1 MGGEAPKPVKKPTL
15 EETILDMKMTAKRFQ
30 IESNRAEKEKN
41 REIEKARNAI
51 KKGNDEGARLFL
63 SMAAMKQK
71 ESMQSLRMAH
81 KMDAMC
87 TIIKGNT
94 SNVAMMDSLNKIAP
108 LLNAQAQ
115 NVPVEKIYNDMEKFE
130 KSMDDIL
137 VSGKVMDQLLN
148 ANSQDVNQD
157 LAVDNMLVQM
167 KKEMILDVNND
178 LNTNNQQL
186 FKELNNPQANV
197 VNNNNNVLHDR
208 KWGRV
213 INGI

>member
-1 MGGEAPKPVKKPTL
+1 MGADAPKPVKKPTL
-15 EETILDMKMTAKRFQ
+15 DETILDMKMTAKRFQ

-41 REIEKARNAI
+41 KEIEKARNAI

-71 ESMQSLRMAH
+71 EGMQSLRMAH
-81 KMDAMC
+81 KMDALC

-94 SNVAMMDSLNKIAP
+94 ANVSMMDSLNKIAP

-137 VSGKVMDQLLN
+137 VSGKVMDSLLN

-157 LAVDNMLVQM
+157 LAVDNMLTQM

-186 FKELNNPQANV
+186 FKELNNPQATNV
-197 VNNNNNVLHDR
+197 NVNNNVMHDR
-208 KWGRV
+208 K
-213 INGI
+213 

>member
-15 EETILDMKMTAKRFQ
+15 DETILDMKMTAKRFQ
-30 IESNRAEKEKN
+30 YESNRAEKEKN
-41 REIEKARNAI
+41 KEVEKARNAI

-71 ESMQSLRMAH
+71 ESMQCLRMAH
-81 KMDAMC
+81 KMDAMV

-130 KSMDDIL
+130 RSMDDIL
-137 VSGKVMDQLLN
+137 VSGKVMDSLLN

-157 LAVDNMLVQM
+157 LAVDNMLTQM

-186 FKELNNPQANV
+186 FKELNNPQNNMI
-197 VNNNNNVLHDR
+197 NNNNTNVLHEG
-208 KWGRV
+208 KK
-213 INGI
+213 

>member
-41 REIEKARNAI
+41 KEIEKARNAI

-71 ESMQSLRMAH
+71 ESMQCLRMAH
-81 KMDAMC
+81 KMDALC

-115 NVPVEKIYNDMEKFE
+115 NIPVEKIYNDMQNFE

-137 VSGKVMDQLLN
+137 VSGKVMDSLLN

-157 LAVDNMLVQM
+157 LAVDNMLTQM
-167 KKEMILDVNND
+167 KKEMILDVKSD
-178 LNTNNQQL
+178 LNTNNAQL
-186 FKELNNPQANV
+186 FNELNNPQANNYN
-197 VNNNNNVLHDR
+197 VNNNVMHER
-208 KWGRV
+208 K
-213 INGI
+213 

>member
-208 KWGRV
+208 K
-213 INGI
+213 

>member
-1 MGGEAPKPVKKPTL
+1 MGGEAPKPFKKPTL

-208 KWGRV
+208 K
-213 INGI
+213 

>member
-115 NVPVEKIYNDMEKFE
+115 NVPVEKIYSDMEKFE

-197 VNNNNNVLHDR
+197 ANNNNNVLHDR
-208 KWGRV
+208 K
-213 INGI
+213 

>member
-1 MGGEAPKPVKKPTL
+1 MGSEPPKPAKKATL

-71 ESMQSLRMAH
+71 ESMQCLQMAH
-81 KMDAMC
+81 KMDALC

-115 NVPVEKIYNDMEKFE
+115 NVPVEKIFNDMQNFE

-137 VSGKVMDQLLN
+137 VSGKVMNSLLN

-167 KKEMILDVNND
+167 KKEMVLDVNND
-178 LNTNNQQL
+178 LNTNPQQL
-186 FKELNNPQANV
+186 FKDLNQPQANSM
-197 VNNNNNVLHDR
+197 NMNNNVLHD
-208 KWGRV
+208 KK
-213 INGI
+213 

>member
-15 EETILDMKMTAKRFQ
+15 DETILDMKMAAKRFQ

-41 REIEKARNAI
+41 KEIEKARNAI

-81 KMDAMC
+81 KMDALC

-94 SNVAMMDSLNKIAP
+94 NSVAMMDSLNKIAP

-115 NVPVEKIYNDMEKFE
+115 NVPVEKIFNDMEKFE

-137 VSGKVMDQLLN
+137 VSGKVMDSLLN
-148 ANSQDVNQD
+148 ANTQDSNQD
-157 LAVDNMLVQM
+157 LAVDNMLNQM

-186 FKELNNPQANV
+186 FKELNNPQANTNT
-197 VNNNNNVLHDR
+197 NNNNILHE
-208 KWGRV
+208 KK
-213 INGI
+213 

>member
-41 REIEKARNAI
+41 KEIEKARNAI

-71 ESMQSLRMAH
+71 ESMQCLRMAH
-81 KMDAMC
+81 KMDALC

-115 NVPVEKIYNDMEKFE
+115 NIPVEKIYNDMQNFE

-137 VSGKVMDQLLN
+137 VSGKVMDSLLN

-157 LAVDNMLVQM
+157 LAVDNMLTQM
-167 KKEMILDVNND
+167 KKEMILDVKND

-186 FKELNNPQANV
+186 FNELNNPQANNYN
-197 VNNNNNVLHDR
+197 VNNNVMHER
-208 KWGRV
+208 K
-213 INGI
+213 

>member
-71 ESMQSLRMAH
+71 ESMQCLRMAH

-208 KWGRV
+208 K
-213 INGI
+213 